1 MEEKELPIAE
11 AVKLSGYSKPYLA
24 RLAKR
29 GDIQARMLGP
39 IWLID
44 RASLQAYMTTPHKSG
59 PKGPIKKKLP
69 ETSG

>member
-1 MEEKELPIAE
+1 MEEKELTITQ

-29 GDIQARMLGP
+29 GDIQARMVGP

-44 RASLQAYMTTPHKSG
+44 RASLVAYMNTPHKSG
-59 PKGPIKKKLP
+59 PKGPIKKKPP
-69 ETSG
+69 EASR

>member
-11 AVKLSGYSKPYLA
+11 AVKLSGYSHPYLA

-29 GDIQARMLGP
+29 GKIQARMVGP

-44 RASLQAYMTTPHKSG
+44 RASLQAYMAAPHKSG
-59 PKGPIKKKLP
+59 PKGPIKKKAS
-69 ETSG
+69 EAH